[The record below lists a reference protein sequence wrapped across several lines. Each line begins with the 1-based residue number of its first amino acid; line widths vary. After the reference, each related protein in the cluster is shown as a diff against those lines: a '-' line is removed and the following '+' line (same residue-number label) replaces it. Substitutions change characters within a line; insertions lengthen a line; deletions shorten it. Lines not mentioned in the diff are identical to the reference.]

1 VHPVRVWCNHPAL
14 HLRAAWGTQPSQE
27 DAKKMKRA
35 HCFLA
40 VAAGCA
46 AFLTGVAF
54 AGDGGAPQASDA
66 TITHR
71 VMGKLA
77 VDDPEVARM
86 IQVSTKDGVVTLSG
100 LTFNGEDEAKVIRD
114 AQSVEG
120 VVTVKNRLSIQQ

>member
-1 VHPVRVWCNHPAL
+1 
-14 HLRAAWGTQPSQE
+14 
-27 DAKKMKRA
+27 MKRA

-40 VAAGCA
+40 AAAGCA
-46 AFLTGVAF
+46 AFLTSVAF
-54 AGDGGAPQASDA
+54 AGGSSTTPKASDA

-86 IQVSTKDGVVTLSG
+86 IKVSTKDGVVTLNG
-100 LTFNGEDEAKVIRD
+100 MTFNGADEAKVLRD

-120 VVTVKNRLSIQQ
+120 VVKVKNRLSIQD